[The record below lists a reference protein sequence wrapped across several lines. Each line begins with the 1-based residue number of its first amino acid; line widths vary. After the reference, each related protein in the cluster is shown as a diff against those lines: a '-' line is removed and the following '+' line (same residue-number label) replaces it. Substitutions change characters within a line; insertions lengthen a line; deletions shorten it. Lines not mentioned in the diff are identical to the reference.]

1 MNPPPLPAGDRKI
14 IVSCLLIL
22 TALALALALHL
33 LSAVLVP
40 LVLAMLSSSLVLF
53 VVEFLHRR
61 LRFPWS
67 LAMLSSL
74 LASLGLAL
82 LFVMMLSS
90 SAARLA
96 ERAPL
101 YQQKLVDVGTDV
113 LTYVQNLGIPVDTS
127 VVATQVTK
135 LPVGSIIAGTLN
147 SVLESASMICLVLL
161 FVVYLVTG
169 RKSARVGAR
178 PGEAPSDPEPVD
190 TVRAQIEDQVRKY
203 LAIKVAISAVT
214 GLLVWLLL
222 AIVGLDLAV
231 VFGILAFLLNF
242 IPSVGSIIATF
253 LPLPLALVQF
263 DSGLLIVLSILLP
276 GTVQMVVGN
285 IIEPR
290 IMGESLDLHPI
301 VVLLSLIFWGIL
313 WGIPGMVL
321 AAPITAVLKIILQQY
336 PQTKAVADVLA
347 GKLPSLTHQGG

>member
-1 MNPPPLPAGDRKI
+1 MNPPALPSGDRKI

-61 LRFPWS
+61 LRFPRS

-74 LASLGLAL
+74 LAALGLAL

-113 LTYVQNLGIPVDTS
+113 LTYVQDLGIPVDTS
-127 VVATQVTK
+127 VVATQVAR
-135 LPVGSIIAGTLN
+135 LPLGSIIAGTLN
-147 SVLESASMICLVLL
+147 SVLESASMIFLVLL

-169 RKSARVGAR
+169 RKAARVGSW
-178 PGEAPSDPEPVD
+178 PGESPSDPEPVD
-190 TVRAQIEDQVRKY
+190 TVRAQIEDGVRKY
-203 LAIKVAISAVT
+203 LAIKVAVSTVT

-222 AIVGLDLAV
+222 AILGLDLAV

-263 DSGLLIVLSILLP
+263 DSGLLVVLSVLLP
-276 GTVQMVVGN
+276 GAVQMTVGN
-285 IIEPR
+285 VIEPR

-301 VVLLSLIFWGIL
+301 VVLLCLVFWGIL

-321 AAPITAVLKIILQQY
+321 AAPMTAVLKIILQQY
-336 PQTKAVADVLA
+336 PQTRTAADILA